1 MADFRPYSGSEP
13 AGTIIVKLV
22 AHGEGPRAF
31 IRSVI
36 DPSDPAEDAIEQSE
50 EMAVEE
56 ALALAR
62 NKAKNID
69 GGADIVVELGPDAQ
83 WDDRWGRLG

>member
-1 MADFRPYSGSEP
+1 
-13 AGTIIVKLV
+13 
-22 AHGEGPRAF
+22 
-31 IRSVI
+31 
-36 DPSDPAEDAIEQSE
+36 
-50 EMAVEE
+50 MAVEE